1 MIFRKIVQI
10 KKREWNHKE
19 KQKSDEMGYIEV
31 IPFEKL
37 NKTIDL
43 FDMMKPQYST
53 IIDEKYVDIWYKI
66 AWREKKF
73 LKGESFK
80 YLNDFT
86 EKKLKI

>member
-1 MIFRKIVQI
+1 MIF

-43 FDMMKPQYST
+43 FDMMKPQYTS
-53 IIDEKYVDIWYKI
+53 IIDEKFVDIWYKI

-73 LKGESFK
+73 MKGKRLVNWAIKFGI
-80 YLNDFT
+80 LHT
-86 EKKLKI
+86 P

>member
-1 MIFRKIVQI
+1 
-10 KKREWNHKE
+10 
-19 KQKSDEMGYIEV
+19 MGYVEV

-43 FDMMKPQYST
+43 FDMMKPQYSA

-73 LKGESFK
+73 LKGKSFK
-80 YLNDFT
+80 YFNDFNQLSCRVQRRFFRKSF
-86 EKKLKI
+86 EFYF

>member
-1 MIFRKIVQI
+1 
-10 KKREWNHKE
+10 
-19 KQKSDEMGYIEV
+19 MGYIEV

-43 FDMMKPQYST
+43 FDMMKPQYSA

-73 LKGESFK
+73 LKGKPFK
-80 YLNDFT
+80 YFNHFNQFREVSFENHWIFLNG
-86 EKKLKI
+86 

>member
-1 MIFRKIVQI
+1 MQFQ
-10 KKREWNHKE
+10 KREWNHKE

-80 YLNDFT
+80 YFT
-86 EKKLKI
+86 NVFSTKISKIYF